1 MSFDR
6 IAPFSALYADPTT
19 TPHATIGSK
28 IEDPLGGLWR
38 YIKAG
43 AAITN
48 PLLGCGSYS
57 QPTDY
62 APGATSVGSWTIALT
77 AGTPARTAVAND
89 LANGTIIIGAAAGY
103 RRFYLIKSNTVGT
116 TTTTT
121 LTLYSPVTYAIA
133 GTEWATVTN
142 NRFYDVRHLSAAAG
156 LMSVCCMP
164 LRAVASGSYC
174 WAKVRGE
181 TFGIVSGTV
190 PGAASNDRQIVFQG
204 TDGALIMAD
213 EAFHAANSQQLAGW
227 LIPRTGG
234 TYAAGDQTFWLQL
247 E

>member
-1 MSFDR
+1 MSNFALT
-6 IAPFSALYADPTT
+6 APFSALYADPTT
-19 TPHATIGSK
+19 TKKATIGSLAS
-28 IEDPLGGLWR
+28 DPLGGLWR
-38 YIKAG
+38 YIQAG

-57 QPTDY
+57 QPADGT
-62 APGATSVGSWTIALT
+62 PSATAVGSWTLIVTHA
-77 AGTPARTAVAND
+77 TAVKD
-89 LANGTIIIGAAAGY
+89 QYANGTIIIGAAAGY
-103 RRFYLIKSNTVGT
+103 RRFYLIKSNTVSNGT
-116 TTTTT
+116 SIT
-121 LTLYSPVTYAIA
+121 LTLHSPITYAIA
-133 GTEWATVTN
+133 GTEWATMCE
-142 NRFYDVRHLSAAAG
+142 NRFRDVRHISAGAG

-181 TFGIVSGTV
+181 TYGVVSSTV

-227 LIPRTGG
+227 LIPRTGS
-234 TYAAGDQTFWLQL
+234 TYAGGDQTFWLQI